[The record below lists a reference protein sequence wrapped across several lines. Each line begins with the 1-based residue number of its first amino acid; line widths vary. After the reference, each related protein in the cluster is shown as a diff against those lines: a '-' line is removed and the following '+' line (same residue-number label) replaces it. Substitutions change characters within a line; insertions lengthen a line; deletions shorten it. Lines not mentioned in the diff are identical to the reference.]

1 MKMIEKKEFDEIN
14 VFGQGEPN
22 EGFAQYFSGAS
33 FLNVLN
39 NSQEKGGIFTAN
51 VTFEPGCRNNWHIH
65 HAETGGGQMLICTA
79 GEGWYQEEG
88 KDAVSL
94 TPGTVINIRPEVKH
108 WHGAKKDLW
117 FSHIALEVP
126 GTDCRNEWR
135 EPVSDEEYGELS

>member
-1 MKMIEKKEFDEIN
+1 MKIRDKKDFDEIN

-22 EGFAQYFSGAS
+22 DGFAQYFSGES

-39 NSQEKGGIFTAN
+39 NSQEHGGIFAAN

-65 HAETGGGQMLICTA
+65 HAATGGGQMLICTA

-88 KDAVSL
+88 KEAVSL

-108 WHGAKKDLW
+108 WHGAKKGSW

-126 GTDCRNEWR
+126 GTDCRNEWC
-135 EPVSDEEYGELS
+135 EPVSEEEYGKCS